1 MKKLLLGSAMVS
13 ALFSPVAFAETPSFN
28 VVEGGYSRLSAIG
41 SDDNADGLTIRGST
55 DLTDMIYI
63 NGEYTSRTLDDATN
77 NVLANDDI
85 DLNTASIGLGVKFPV
100 GESTAVY
107 GEANYVNLKSKSL
120 GESDTEIG
128 HNLAF
133 GVRSM
138 ISPSTEVY
146 GELANTEMFATATE
160 VTAGIRQ
167 YFNDNLGVFAEYSR
181 NDLDSYHYN
190 VGVSYKF

>member
-1 MKKLLLGSAMVS
+1 MKKLFLGSAIVS
-13 ALFSPVAFAETPSFN
+13 VLFTPMAFAETPSFN
-28 VVEGGYSRLSAIG
+28 MIEGGYGRLSAIG
-41 SDDNADGLTIRGST
+41 SDDNADGFTLRGST
-55 DLTDMIYI
+55 ELSDMIYI
-63 NGEYTSRTLDDATN
+63 NGEYTTRTIDDTTN
-77 NVLANDDI
+77 NVLDNDDV
-85 DLNTASIGLGVKFPV
+85 DLNTASVGLGLKLPV
-100 GESTAVY
+100 GENTAVY
-107 GEANYVNLKSKSL
+107 SEANYVNLKSKGL

-146 GELANTEMFATATE
+146 GELANTEMFSTATE

-167 YFNDNLGVFAEYSR
+167 YFNSNLGVFAEYSR